1 MPKQPKSTASPA
13 SEISS
18 TVPTPAERRA
28 QRVLLKV
35 VATLCALRARLW
47 IAHLRLGEKPE
58 DDDMDETRIPDSI
71 RFSVRR
77 AIECAN
83 EDHLEA
89 AIHALQKAALETTE
103 SLARGWRERRAMQGE
118 GNRQA

>member
-1 MPKQPKSTASPA
+1 MPEQPKSTASQAP
-13 SEISS
+13 EISP

-28 QRVLLKV
+28 QRALLKG

-47 IAHLRLGEKPE
+47 ITHLRLGERPE

-89 AIHALQKAALETTE
+89 AIQALQKAALETSE
-103 SLARGWRERRAMQGE
+103 KLAREWRERRAMQGE
-118 GNRQA
+118 GAGQP